1 MSRVEPINIH
11 HGHPNVEMIIT
22 RASMPIDSGEIDP
35 MNALPQQLTR
45 LTDAT
50 LPDGRIVDVEITG
63 DIVTSV
69 EPAGSIDRSRTS
81 TPHPTTLALDGFLL
95 LTAPAEP
102 HAHLDKA
109 LSWDLIEPPM
119 GDLGLA
125 IESWKRYAATM
136 SSESIADRAREQALR
151 MLANGTTA
159 IRCHVDILH
168 GPDPMRGVRAL
179 VQVREELRELLDLE
193 LVALAGPTA
202 PSDDVLEALDLGV
215 DLIGGAPHL
224 ADDPDADLRRLLALA
239 ELRGVGV
246 DMHTDESLD
255 GALTLRTLAEVVRH
269 WDATRPATAGH
280 CVRLGTL
287 HPAELDEVIAEIVQS
302 DIGIVTLPI
311 TNLYLQGWEH
321 PVSTPRGLT
330 AVRSLLDAGARLGAG
345 ADNVRDPFNPVG
357 RSDALETAS
366 LLVTAGHLTLDE
378 AYTAVSSGA
387 RDVMSLPVAGVV
399 VGARAEFLA
408 VRGRSLSDAIA
419 NASAD
424 RFVVHAGRLVA
435 HSQVTRMIAF
445 PDLTAADLTA
455 PAPVTAAASATA
467 TTTAPAP
474 AEPILETR

>member
-11 HGHPNVEMIIT
+11 HGHPDVAMIIT
-22 RASMPIDSGEIDP
+22 RATMPIDSGEIDP
-35 MNALPQQLTR
+35 MNTLPQRLTR

-50 LPDGRIVDVEITG
+50 LPDGRVVDVEITG
-63 DIVTSV
+63 DSVIAVT
-69 EPAGSIDRSRTS
+69 PAGSSR
-81 TPHPTTLALDGFLL
+81 PDPRDLANDTTLALDGFLL

-136 SSESIADRAREQALR
+136 STESIADRAREQALR

-159 IRCHVDILH
+159 IRCHVDILS

-179 VQVREELRELLDLE
+179 AQVREELRGLLDLE

-215 DLIGGAPHL
+215 DLVGGAPHL
-224 ADDPDADLRRLLALA
+224 ADDPEADLRRLLALA

-255 GALTLRTLAEVVRH
+255 GALTLRTLAEVVRD
-269 WDATRPATAGH
+269 WDASRPVTAGH

-287 HPAELDEVIAEIVQS
+287 PPAELDEVIAEIVRS

-378 AYTAVSSGA
+378 AYAAVSCGA
-387 RDVMSLPVAGVV
+387 RDVMSLPVAGVE

-424 RFVVHAGRLVA
+424 RLVVHAGRLVA
-435 HSQVTRMIAF
+435 RSQVTRSIAL
-445 PDLTAADLTA
+445 PDLTASA
-455 PAPVTAAASATA
+455 PPTI
-467 TTTAPAP
+467 PAP